1 MSMRKHGLEVVHA
14 DYRRESFHCEHALQS
29 LMEIEGENTP
39 GAPPSPPDQTPT
51 HTHTP
56 AQLTMSLVRQLG
68 RQDSIAGRES
78 EGKGRQPDS
87 SEAVLRI
94 ASKTQLRATTL
105 DPKSIQS
112 GEPPQEKKVASK
124 SESSQVISTGKEAP
138 RDAGKS
144 ESIYAIGSSL
154 KIPEETPVVQSYGAQ
169 ELNPH
174 SFQTDGPK
182 GLEKGKEIGK
192 IPVKEKTAPTMAPDV
207 NKSSK
212 GPLNI
217 EGTGSISVG
226 ATKVSEAVPAK
237 SKTIEERVQTPSG
250 LARGPQEERYRREA
264 AEESPASPSP
274 TARSPSASKSR
285 AVSPGE
291 RSSFVMQ
298 LTSVAKTVLG
308 PMKLGSQ
315 DGGKAKDSSKTNED
329 KRAATLGKS
338 EASSGS
344 RRGLTGTWPGPGSS
358 KPEKPSKSSSKH
370 S

>member
-51 HTHTP
+51 HTPT
-56 AQLTMSLVRQLG
+56 QLTMSLVRQLG
-68 RQDSIAGRES
+68 RQDLIAGRES

-94 ASKTQLRATTL
+94 ASKTQPRATTL

-154 KIPEETPVVQSYGAQ
+154 KIPEETPVVQSSGAQ

-182 GLEKGKEIGK
+182 GLEKGKEFGK
-192 IPVKEKTAPTMAPDV
+192 IPLKEKTAPTMAPDV

-315 DGGKAKDSSKTNED
+315 DGGKTKDSSKTNED

-358 KPEKPSKSSSKH
+358 KPEKASKSSSKH

>member
-1 MSMRKHGLEVVHA
+1 MSMRKHSLEVVHA
-14 DYRRESFHCEHALQS
+14 EYRRESFHCEHALQS

-51 HTHTP
+51 HTP
-56 AQLTMSLVRQLG
+56 APLTMSPVRQLG
-68 RQDSIAGRES
+68 RQDSIVGRES
-78 EGKGRQPDS
+78 EGKAKQPDS
-87 SEAVLRI
+87 SEAVLRT
-94 ASKTQLRATTL
+94 ASKTQPVATTL
-105 DPKSIQS
+105 DPKSTQS

-124 SESSQVISTGKEAP
+124 SESSQVVSTGKEAA

-144 ESIYAIGSSL
+144 ESLYAMGSSP
-154 KIPEETPVVQSYGAQ
+154 KVPERTAVVQSSGAQ
-169 ELNPH
+169 ELKPH
-174 SFQTDGPK
+174 SLQTDGPK
-182 GLEKGKEIGK
+182 GLENGKEMGK
-192 IPVKEKTAPTMAPDV
+192 IPVKEKTAQTMAPDA

-212 GPLNI
+212 GPLNV
-217 EGTGSISVG
+217 EGTGSSSVG
-226 ATKVSEAVPAK
+226 ATKVSEAVPAQ
-237 SKTIEERVQTPSG
+237 SKTIEERVQTPLGS
-250 LARGPQEERYRREA
+250 ARGPQEARCRLEA

-274 TARSPSASKSR
+274 TARSPCASKSR
-285 AVSPGE
+285 AVSPAE
-291 RSSFVMQ
+291 RSSFVTQ

-315 DGGKAKDSSKTNED
+315 DGGKAKHSSKTNED

-358 KPEKPSKSSSKH
+358 KPEKASKSSSKH